1 MEDFQRELLGRMSG
15 VTRPEPAAEAA
26 KTPETGQASAVP
38 ASMSPAA
45 AAPKS
50 SGKSKSKKKGKKK

>member
-1 MEDFQRELLGRMSG
+1 MSG